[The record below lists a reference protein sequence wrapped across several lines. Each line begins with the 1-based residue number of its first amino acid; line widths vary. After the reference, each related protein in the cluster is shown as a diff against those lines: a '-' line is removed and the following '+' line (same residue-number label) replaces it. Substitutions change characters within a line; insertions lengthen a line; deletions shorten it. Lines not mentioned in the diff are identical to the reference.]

1 MGIGKDFSSLLE
13 KIGYH
18 FENQELLDGALTH
31 ASYSNEYKLKGLR
44 LPSNERLE
52 FLGDAI
58 LQIVVSEFLYDNFEL
73 DEGKLTVMRQ
83 KLVCEKALYTV
94 GNSIDLGEY
103 IHLGKGEEGDCRT
116 SPKVIANTLEA
127 LIGAVFLDCRERGRD
142 DYKDVVL
149 KLFHEYLAFKSVS
162 PSTDYKTMLQK
173 LCEKDGLAELE
184 YRVIEESGPD
194 HDKTYTV
201 GCYVNNNMV
210 GTGVARKKRD
220 AEMLSAKI
228 ALQLFGYKEQ

>member
-1 MGIGKDFSSLLE
+1 MAIGKEIFELQSVIEYEFSDLSYLE
-13 KIGYH
+13 R
-18 FENQELLDGALTH
+18 AVTH
-31 ASYSNEYKLKGLR
+31 SSFAYEMRSKGMNIL
-44 LPSNERLE
+44 SNERLE

-127 LIGAVFLDCRERGRD
+127 LIGAVFLDCRERGKD

-201 GCYVNNNMV
+201 GCFVNNNMV

-220 AEMLSAKI
+220 AEKLSAKI